1 MTVKKIL
8 DFLGVLLDNEMID
21 ENTELAVIEED
32 LNTGMYN
39 VLDIVGF
46 FVGANGGVEIRA
58 IERESE

>member
-21 ENTELAVIEED
+21 ENAELAVIEES
-32 LNTGMYN
+32 LSTGMYN